1 MRMDVQLTLYA
12 TRGANK
18 AVARALGIS
27 DTAVSHWRKRGIPAS
42 RIAEVEAALAAHLA
56 TLAEPQ
62 QTEAA

>member
-1 MRMDVQLTLYA
+1 MDVQLTLYA

-42 RIAEVEAALAAHLA
+42 RIAEVERALAAHLA